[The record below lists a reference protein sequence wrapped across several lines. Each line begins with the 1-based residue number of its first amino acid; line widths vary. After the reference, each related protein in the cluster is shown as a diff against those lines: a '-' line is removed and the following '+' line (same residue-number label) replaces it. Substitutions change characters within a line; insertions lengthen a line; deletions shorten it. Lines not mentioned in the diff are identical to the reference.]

1 MRKTLVAI
9 IAASTIGV
17 VWADASSQEQYQQQ
31 FRDQPQARAYLSY
44 TFGGRSDRKAPAALH
59 YGLRLDHDS
68 RVGNGLGGGLDG
80 SAISTLPAL
89 FQLDHDNRGETL
101 FSANGVAFAGR
112 NLRLN
117 QGDSGG
123 SSTSGG
129 GDSGGGWSFF
139 DWTLL
144 AVGVGGAGY
153 LIYDATKGHS
163 SPQAQPSSGSST
175 SCVLIIICSKS
186 LTETA
191 SGAVNYEQITPAQIK
206 WLDGG
211 NGQMGD
217 LAAR

>member
-9 IAASTIGV
+9 IAASTMGV

-44 TFGGRSDRKAPAALH
+44 TFGGHSDRKAPAALH
-59 YGLRLDHDS
+59 YGLRFDHDS
-68 RVGNGLGGGLDG
+68 RVNNGLNGA
-80 SAISTLPAL
+80 AISTLPAL

-117 QGDSGG
+117 QGDSSGG
-123 SSTSGG
+123 STTTGG
-129 GDSGGGWSFF
+129 GDSGGGWTFF

-163 SPQAQPSSGSST
+163 SPNPSSGTTTTCTLLVICTT
-175 SCVLIIICSKS
+175 SKGLAD
-186 LTETA
+186 T
-191 SGAVNYEQITPAQIK
+191 SGSAVNYEQITPVQLN

-211 NGQMGD
+211 TGQMGD
-217 LAAR
+217 LARR